1 MSNFFNYLK
10 VSSAAHGEAPC
21 LLGAGPPLRYADLDE
36 HSASMAGALAQHEL
50 PPGAVVMA
58 AIHKSPQ
65 AVALYLACLRSG
77 LVYLPVNPAYTV
89 DEMVFIARDAMPRL
103 LVCDPSRGAQAE
115 AIADA
120 VRGIGV
126 VHLDADGEGS
136 LAQLAREAPPR
147 RAVTP
152 RADEDTAALLYTS
165 GTTGRPKGVPLS
177 HRNLRSNAETLV
189 QVWAFSAD
197 DVLLHALPVFH
208 VHGLFVALHCAL
220 LSGCAMIFLPKFD
233 AETVCRELTRASV
246 MMGVP
251 TFYTRLLELA
261 QFGTARCAGV
271 RLFISGSAPL
281 LPNVFDAFERRTGH
295 RILERYGM
303 TETNMIASN
312 PLDGARVPG
321 TVGYALPGVRVRV
334 TDGDRRLSPGT
345 VGMLEVSGPNVFA
358 GYLNRP
364 DANATEFTADG
375 WFRTGDL
382 ASLDE
387 DGRIRLVGRSRDLII
402 SGGYN
407 VYPVEVE
414 RCLDQCEGVKESAVI
429 GIPDDDLGERV
440 VAVVVATDAAHPPA
454 ADALLSSL
462 EDRLARYK
470 QPRRVAFVGALPR
483 NSMGK
488 VRKQLLR
495 DRAGELFA
503 PG

>member
-1 MSNFFNYLK
+1 
-10 VSSAAHGEAPC
+10 
-21 LLGAGPPLRYADLDE
+21 
-36 HSASMAGALAQHEL
+36 
-50 PPGAVVMA
+50 
-58 AIHKSPQ
+58 
-65 AVALYLACLRSG
+65 
-77 LVYLPVNPAYTV
+77 
-89 DEMVFIARDAMPRL
+89 
-103 LVCDPSRGAQAE
+103 
-115 AIADA
+115 
-120 VRGIGV
+120 
-126 VHLDADGEGS
+126 
-136 LAQLAREAPPR
+136 
-147 RAVTP
+147 
-152 RADEDTAALLYTS
+152 
-165 GTTGRPKGVPLS
+165 
-177 HRNLRSNAETLV
+177 
-189 QVWAFSAD
+189 
-197 DVLLHALPVFH
+197 VFH